1 LVESLGFDKLWVP
14 DHFVNPE
21 DIEMDWF
28 DCWSILSAL
37 ATQTKNIT
45 IGTMVSSMTLRNPAI
60 LARMALTVDHISR
73 GRLELGV
80 GAAGSSNCHAMTG
93 IPKWDKRERS
103 ARYKEFIEILDHM
116 LSEEVTTYPGKY
128 FDIQN
133 ALMRPKFISQPRPK
147 LNVAARGP
155 KALRLAAKY
164 GDAWN
169 GFYPG
174 QDLTPKQSS
183 DVIHQ
188 HCEMVS
194 EFALEAG
201 RDPAQIGRSFCFGWT
216 SDILFRSLDAFYETI
231 GRYTEAG
238 IQDFCFI
245 YALGLES
252 WKDQTIITED
262 LLQQIAL
269 EAIPRIRSEV

>member
-1 LVESLGFDKLWVP
+1 MMKNDKASLTFGIMLAPVFPWKQIVQQARLVESLGFDKLWVP

-21 DIEMDWF
+21 DVEMDWF
-28 DCWSILSAL
+28 
-37 ATQTKNIT
+37 
-45 IGTMVSSMTLRNPAI
+45 
-60 LARMALTVDHISR
+60 
-73 GRLELGV
+73 
-80 GAAGSSNCHAMTG
+80 
-93 IPKWDKRERS
+93 
-103 ARYKEFIEILDHM
+103 EILDHM